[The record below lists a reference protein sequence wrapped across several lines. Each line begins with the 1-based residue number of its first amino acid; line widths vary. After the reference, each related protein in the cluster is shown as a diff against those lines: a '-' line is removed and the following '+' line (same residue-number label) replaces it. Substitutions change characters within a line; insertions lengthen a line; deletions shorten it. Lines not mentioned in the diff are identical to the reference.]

1 MEIEIEANIV
11 VTESAIDPDAI
22 SKPISK
28 LTKRRAKYNSRYV
41 GGLHSLSMTDKAAW
55 VRNTAGPLRIIEADT
70 GREEIWFFDNNDT
83 PTYISINSAGLLES
97 HKKYNTHM
105 PAIHYTRSDT
115 PISNKKIRVFD
126 SHLDLWYH
134 NQKLSNFEGTPAI
147 NAGTRVFEIKDTKI
161 DYIKYILFKTVE
173 EDWEDGM
180 WKNSRATGPS
190 IIFTRDDLNTEP
202 HRLKATQW
210 INEHCKGGFYPF
222 SDQLFGDKEEEF
234 MFVADICT

>member
-115 PISNKKIRVFD
+115 PISNKKISLTVT
-126 SHLDLWYH
+126 ST
-134 NQKLSNFEGTPAI
+134 SGTI
-147 NAGTRVFEIKDTKI
+147 TRS
-161 DYIKYILFKTVE
+161 YRILKE
-173 EDWEDGM
+173 LQLLMLAPGYS
-180 WKNSRATGPS
+180 KSRIPRST
-190 IIFTRDDLNTEP
+190 I
-202 HRLKATQW
+202 
-210 INEHCKGGFYPF
+210 
-222 SDQLFGDKEEEF
+222 
-234 MFVADICT
+234 